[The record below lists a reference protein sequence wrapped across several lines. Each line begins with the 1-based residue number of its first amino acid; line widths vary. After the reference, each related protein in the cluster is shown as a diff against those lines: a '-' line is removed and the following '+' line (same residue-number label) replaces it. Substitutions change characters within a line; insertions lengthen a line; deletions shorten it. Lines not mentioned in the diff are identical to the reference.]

1 MPTRH
6 ELHALVDTLPDE
18 AMEAAHRILSRLQAW
33 PSPPAPDVHEMRKRV
48 ELRRRE
54 MRQGQKPGTIAG
66 FGGTGGYDPAKGS
79 GASSFHYWDGDTF
92 VQATLRCHQGHEL
105 KIVERIRIEGPRL
118 FYKHEVLGPGGTREE
133 REVIFDFGESHG
145 Q

>member
-54 MRQGQKPGTIAG
+54 MRRGQKPGT
-66 FGGTGGYDPAKGS
+66 
-79 GASSFHYWDGDTF
+79 
-92 VQATLRCHQGHEL
+92 
-105 KIVERIRIEGPRL
+105 IVERIRIEGPRL

-133 REVIFDFGESHG
+133 REVIFDFEESHG